1 MNNINF
7 SETENYTSIC
17 SSGGVGTSKTLD
29 LGYNCAVGAE
39 LKLDRWRFHQAVH
52 PETKMV
58 LGDFTKKIDELAELH
73 KLNKC
78 KGIIITLP
86 CQSFS
91 LAGGQHLDDPL
102 TWLFLD
108 ALKLIK
114 KICNDKESSL
124 DWLIWENAPYFIV
137 DKQDTIITE
146 RLNGKTILQ
155 YIQSELAPYGFVINA
170 QKIDAS
176 WYGTAQARTR
186 GIVLCKKL
194 TKWEFPMPDAK
205 QLTIREEFDKH
216 NFKSLEP
223 GQRDP
228 DNYFHK
234 AEYVH
239 PRQAEFLRRTKTGTS
254 AFSNPD
260 PWKPVNPNGSSSQAQ
275 HVNSAFGRE
284 SWERPAHTII
294 QASDCISGNWS
305 IHPGT
310 LLDNGLYSD
319 PRPFTLAELFALTG
333 LDERFIN
340 AIPAW
345 ARPNDSLL
353 RQLCGEALLPN
364 LVNRLL
370 STLK

>member
-1 MNNINF
+1 MNNIEF
-7 SETENYTSIC
+7 PEIENYTSIC
-17 SSGGVGTSKTLD
+17 SSRGVGTSKSLD
-29 LGYNCAVGAE
+29 IGYNCAVGAE
-39 LKLDRWRFHQAVH
+39 LKLDRWRFHQSVH

-58 LGDFTKKIDELAELH
+58 LGDFTQKIDELAELH
-73 KLNKC
+73 KIHKC
-78 KGIIITLP
+78 RGMIITLP
-86 CQSFS
+86 CQSMS

-114 KICNDKESSL
+114 RIIEL
-124 DWLIWENAPYFIV
+124 GGVIDWLIWENAPYFIA
-137 DKQDTIITE
+137 DKQDSIITE

-155 YIQSELAPYGFVINA
+155 HIKSELKPLGLVVNA
-170 QKIDAS
+170 QKVDAS

-194 TKWEFPMPDAK
+194 TKWEFPKPDKK
-205 QLTIREEFDKH
+205 QLTIQDAIGH
-216 NFKSLEP
+216 FKSLES
-223 GQRDP
+223 GERDP

-239 PRQAEFLRRTKTGTS
+239 PRQADFLRRTKTGTS
-254 AFSNPD
+254 AFSNPN
-260 PWKPVNPNGSSSQAQ
+260 PWKPVNPDGSPSQAQ

-284 SWERPAHTII
+284 SWDRPAHAII
-294 QASDCISGNWS
+294 QGSDSICGDWS
-305 IHPGT
+305 LHPGT
-310 LLDNGLYSD
+310 LLANGLYSD
-319 PRPFTLAELFALTG
+319 PRFFTLAEIFALTG
-333 LDERFIN
+333 VDERFIN

-345 ARPNDSLL
+345 AKPNDKLL
-353 RQLCGEALLPN
+353 RELCGEALLPN